1 MLHRVSN
8 VMMMLLYANCLV
20 SFLVLQF
27 CEGKSILLRIEC
39 FNLQKDQESII
50 NDMYFVFCNF
60 IYFGCYFNYWVL

>member
-27 CEGKSILLRIEC
+27 CEGK
-39 FNLQKDQESII
+39 KDQESII